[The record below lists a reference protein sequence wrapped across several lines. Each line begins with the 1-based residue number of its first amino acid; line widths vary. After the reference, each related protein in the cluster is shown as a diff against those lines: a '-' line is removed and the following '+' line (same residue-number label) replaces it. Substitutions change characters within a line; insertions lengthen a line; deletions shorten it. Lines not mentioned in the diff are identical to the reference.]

1 MIKGLGKLMVWIIR
15 HIKERAEKETQPLL
29 MKFVLGLFK
38 LFISYLR
45 STIVPGD
52 NGIKQE

>member
-38 LFISYLR
+38 LFI
-45 STIVPGD
+45 TVI
-52 NGIKQE
+52 